1 MIHVRTRNDER
12 IHVIIILYF
21 LMYSTDQNPH
31 GCCDGYLWDSVV
43 DNCVGMYSVLTY
55 PVHFY
60 SFLIMVCLKD
70 LLGTLRLNVY
80 WTRNWSV
87 FFFSECSPGY
97 SGPGCI
103 IACPYPLY
111 GKNCQNKC
119 TCSTTEYCNFMSGC
133 LKGKYMK
140 WNNTFQAQKN
150 PNNTWYLLVSDL
162 KLNPNDF
169 IYF

>member
-87 FFFSECSPGY
+87 FFF
-97 SGPGCI
+97 
-103 IACPYPLY
+103 
-111 GKNCQNKC
+111 QNAVRDIVALGV
-119 TCSTTEYCNFMSGC
+119 S
-133 LKGKYMK
+133 
-140 WNNTFQAQKN
+140 
-150 PNNTWYLLVSDL
+150 LLVLIHCMEKTARTNARVPLLSIVIL
-162 KLNPNDF
+162 CLGA
-169 IYF
+169 